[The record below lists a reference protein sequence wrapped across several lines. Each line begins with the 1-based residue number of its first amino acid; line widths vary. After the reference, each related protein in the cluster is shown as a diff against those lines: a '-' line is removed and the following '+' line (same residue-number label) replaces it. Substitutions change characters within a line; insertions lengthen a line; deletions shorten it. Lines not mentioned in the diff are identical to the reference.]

1 MHYTCIT
8 NMSVKPGHMVEAHM
22 AEALR
27 KVEMDLLPLCRN
39 LPGFVAYAVAQTG
52 AASATAFSLWQ
63 THEQAENCRRA
74 NEKWMTSG
82 AHREIASIHSHVGG
96 ARFIAFTDDL
106 KVYDSSTLVA
116 SR

>member
-27 KVEMDLLPLCRN
+27 KVEMDLLPLCRD
-39 LPGFVAYAVAQTG
+39 LPGFVALTVAQTG
-52 AASATAFSLWQ
+52 AASATTFSLWQ
-63 THEQAENCRRA
+63 TNEQAEKCRRA
-74 NEKWMTSG
+74 HENWMTSG
-82 AHREIASIHSHVGG
+82 AYREIASIHSHVGA
-96 ARFIAFTDDL
+96 ARFIAFTGDL
-106 KVYDSSTLVA
+106 KVYASSTLVA